1 MSSIPLTCFKQGFG
15 VNNDAKKT
23 NDMNA
28 THDFDSIIFSSCSI
42 LNILLQLIKFFLIKS
57 IADNKEIPDYDEC
70 FHWSGFYEFMKLNL

>member
-28 THDFDSIIFSSCSI
+28 AHDFDSIIFFI
-42 LNILLQLIKFFLIKS
+42 MQYFEYFTAI
-57 IADNKEIPDYDEC
+57 D
-70 FHWSGFYEFMKLNL
+70 

>member
-1 MSSIPLTCFKQGFG
+1 MLKEQ
-15 VNNDAKKT
+15 
-23 NDMNA
+23 
-28 THDFDSIIFSSCSI
+28 I